1 MYFVVPKLV
10 WSYSTTS
17 STIHVREASELCV
30 LPQWYSVVQEP
41 PRYCWVLRR
50 CISKLCLP
58 SVLWIF
64 PFVYHGLWVFIVPPS
79 FCSTCIM
86 VWCANLISHYSVST
100 NLTFL
105 RWSSELALQVTDFS
119 LLQVSALLWTF
130 MAVISSTVENTL
142 CLSII
147 QTEWINPLISWLK
160 DCVWIVSVHA
170 NELKACV

>member
-1 MYFVVPKLV
+1 MYKHTLDSNNLRSLDCVNATLALQQQLPFLCTLLCQNLFDL
-10 WSYSTTS
+10 STTS
-17 STIHVREASELCV
+17 STIHVREASKLCV

-64 PFVYHGLWVFIVPPS
+64 PFVYHGLWVFIVPLS

-100 NLTFL
+100 NLTLFKVVV
-105 RWSSELALQVTDFS
+105 RASPSSNWF
-119 LLQVSALLWTF
+119 
-130 MAVISSTVENTL
+130 
-142 CLSII
+142 
-147 QTEWINPLISWLK
+147 
-160 DCVWIVSVHA
+160 
-170 NELKACV
+170 